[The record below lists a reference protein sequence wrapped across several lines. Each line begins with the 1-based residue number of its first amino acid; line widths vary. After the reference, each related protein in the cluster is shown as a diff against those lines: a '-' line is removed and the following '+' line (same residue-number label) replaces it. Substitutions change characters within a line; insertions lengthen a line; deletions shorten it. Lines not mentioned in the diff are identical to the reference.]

1 MTDTLIPAGGSYS
14 HLYYPGS
21 HHLELSAPPRDPAPT
36 VPIYL
41 PSTLQPYTLTLPLQP
56 QLSYKIVIQT

>member
-1 MTDTLIPAGGSYS
+1 MTENIIPAGGSYS

-21 HHLELSAPPRDPAPT
+21 HHLELSAPARDPT